1 LLLSGCAGGKGD
13 KVSSLS
19 LKNPIDLLKES
30 AQAMGEIKNYQVEMN
45 INVNVTGELKPFLSA
60 KGIVQLEPQG
70 MVMEGTLNIEKQLTP
85 LQIYLERNEDGSLT
99 EYVKAPR
106 GNDYWKATLQSSPQ
120 LKHLNNPA
128 SILSLITKNLTA
140 AQVIGEQKKAHTS
153 YILIEATAGPEGF
166 LGIYNQINNPVLNNP
181 QFLQT
186 LKMANKLTY
195 RLWLERDSLYVTRIS
210 VDLMDSFKEIL
221 HNLSPEAQERLGHM
235 LLTLEFNLSNFNEDL
250 QVVIPPD
257 VKKQARDMPLP
268 FNPILP
274 EK

>member
-1 LLLSGCAGGKGD
+1 
-13 KVSSLS
+13 
-19 LKNPIDLLKES
+19 
-30 AQAMGEIKNYQVEMN
+30 
-45 INVNVTGELKPFLSA
+45 
-60 KGIVQLEPQG
+60 
-70 MVMEGTLNIEKQLTP
+70 
-85 LQIYLERNEDGSLT
+85 
-99 EYVKAPR
+99 
-106 GNDYWKATLQSSPQ
+106 
-120 LKHLNNPA
+120 
-128 SILSLITKNLTA
+128 
-140 AQVIGEQKKAHTS
+140 
-153 YILIEATAGPEGF
+153 
-166 LGIYNQINNPVLNNP
+166 
-181 QFLQT
+181 
-186 LKMANKLTY
+186 MANKLTY